1 MQNTTLPR
9 IVPRNFEDEGR
20 MCRNIGSVGYQEVGG
35 GIGGQETTH
44 SRDLLRN
51 GGIAGE
57 HGGEIAGRHG
67 GEIGK
72 IKRQRV
78 LDFFGSSMDKEFWTV
93 LSEDFWTREITHLR

>member
-1 MQNTTLPR
+1 MILGSMQNTTLPI
-9 IVPRNFEDEGR
+9 IVPRMFEDEGR

-35 GIGGQETTH
+35 GIGGQERIH
-44 SRDLLRN
+44 SVDMLWN

-72 IKRQRV
+72 IKGQRCLNGFGE
-78 LDFFGSSMDKEFWTV
+78 LDGQ
-93 LSEDFWTREITHLR
+93 